1 MGFEQ
6 LAALK
11 AQLSEG
17 AKGKKAASSLTST
30 PVGVGREIKQP
41 RKRPRT
47 SADAAMRAVT
57 TLQRH
62 FPHAFPHSPAP
73 KVPLKVGILKDVLA
87 QTTSLGLSE
96 RDARNGVKLW
106 CRGQRY
112 WTCLVEGNMRVDL
125 LPAQSLALSPL
136 PKRTT
141 AQVRR
146 RLGSRAGESR
156 LRTINMVNCVDR
168 QKPALIAAKL

>member
-11 AQLSEG
+11 AQLNQG
-17 AKGKKAASSLTST
+17 AKRKEVASRLTSS
-30 PVGVGREIKQP
+30 PVDVTREIKQP
-41 RKRPRT
+41 PKAPRT
-47 SADAAMRAVT
+47 SADAAARAVT

-62 FPHAFPHSPAP
+62 FPHAFPRSPAP

-87 QTTSLGLSE
+87 HAASLGLSE

-112 WTCLVEGNMRVDL
+112 WTCLVEGNVRVDL
-125 LPAQSLALSPL
+125 TGATTGVVSAAEAEYGASQERTRLA
-136 PKRTT
+136 
-141 AQVRR
+141 RR
-146 RLGSRAGESR
+146 REQIANMRRA
-156 LRTINMVNCVDR
+156 
-168 QKPALIAAKL
+168 